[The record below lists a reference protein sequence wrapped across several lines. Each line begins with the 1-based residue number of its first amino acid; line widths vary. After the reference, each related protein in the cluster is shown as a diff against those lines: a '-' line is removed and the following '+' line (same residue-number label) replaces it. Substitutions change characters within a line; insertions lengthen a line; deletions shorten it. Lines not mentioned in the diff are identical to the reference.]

1 MIVGHSLGGDAAVAM
16 AAELGRAGVPV
27 QLVATLD
34 PVGGSEVSSNVRRSV
49 NIRPRDGEDHF
60 SVIAA
65 HDRDLSSYVLGG
77 KRSRRDRAGARHKT
91 TR

>member
-1 MIVGHSLGGDAAVAM
+1 M

-27 QLVATLD
+27 QLLATLD

-49 NIRPRDGEDHF
+49 NFRPSGGEDHF

-65 HDRDLSSYVLGG
+65 HDRDLNSYVLGG
-77 KRSRRDRAGARHKT
+77 KRSRGSRAVARRQDDAPQPPDDRYAHGSIY
-91 TR
+91 